1 MLSPIPLSPPHSLQ
15 PFKTPSLT
23 EMPPA
28 KAAPPPQRIV
38 VPPTRKRPPPVE
50 HSPAKKRAAFPAE
63 NYGLPKDLGECI
75 SRDVELL
82 QRVGWQR
89 FVKTRRHGGDLSD
102 LENVDQHP
110 AKRLLKIYKHRGVP
124 VKFSS
129 PKWSRTK
136 IKAALT
142 RGAHKSCNEHIDF
155 LNEEFVDMIQK
166 GQWVIL
172 PATMA
177 MELEGLRLSPPGVI
191 PQRDRRPRWI
201 CDYTWS
207 GVNHDTLPLAAMEAM

>member
-1 MLSPIPLSPPHSLQ
+1 MLSHIPLSAPYSLPP
-15 PFKTPSLT
+15 FRNPSLT
-23 EMPPA
+23 KTPPA
-28 KAAPPPQRIV
+28 KAAPPPQRIAAS
-38 VPPTRKRPPPVE
+38 PTRKRPPPVE
-50 HSPAKKRAAFPAE
+50 LLPAKKRAAFPAE
-63 NYGLPKDLGECI
+63 NCSLPKDLGECI

-89 FVKTRRHGGDLSD
+89 FVEMRRHGGDLSD

-110 AKRLLKIYKHRGVP
+110 AKRLLKFYKHWGVP

-129 PKWSRTK
+129 PKWSRAK

-166 GQWVIL
+166 WQWVIL

-177 MELEGLRLSPPGVI
+177 MELEGLRLLPPGVI
-191 PQRDRRPRWI
+191 SQRDRRPRWI
-201 CDYTWS
+201 CDYT
-207 GVNHDTLPLAAMEAM
+207 